1 MKKDWF
7 NELFLKGYNA
17 YYWITGLGFFTYIWT
32 IFFGFTYFD
41 DKTLI
46 LDNLYFLK
54 NLGNIPTAFTTE
66 VFHVL
71 HASAAYYRPL
81 LTISYMI
88 DAQFSGNSGFFYHF
102 TDIIIHL
109 IASCLVYLF
118 LTKLK
123 IRKELAFLFSAIF
136 AVHPVLS
143 QGVVWLPGRN
153 DSLLAVFVLS
163 SFIFFIRFLDSQK
176 TKDLVWH
183 LAFFALAIFTKESAV
198 LLPPMIVL
206 YLILFVK
213 TPIRSIKLNY
223 VLTWIGIYFVW
234 FILRAIALTNPIH
247 YGVLDVSKS
256 LIRDLPAI
264 ALHFGKA
271 MFPVNLSVLPIL
283 QDSNFIYGYVSIALV
298 LILLAFSKGRNN
310 KMVLFGIAWF
320 LVFLVPSFV
329 RPDPN
334 YVADFLEHRIYLPI
348 IGIFLILSEIEF
360 IKKLDFLNKK
370 IVFVLST
377 IIVIFTALNFIHT
390 AKFRDKLVFWQNA
403 VIDAPHHPLAHKNL
417 GAMYYL
423 HKNFDQ
429 AEKQYKLALELN
441 PQEVMTHNNLGL
453 IYMERKDYVKAED
466 EYKKELEINPL
477 YDNAFFNYG
486 ILLYATGRAD
496 DAEKFWLKTLQI
508 NPDYIDAMKNLLILY
523 SAKKD
528 TEHAQYYYNQLQAR
542 GIQLN
547 Y

>member
-1 MKKDWF
+1 MKKNWF
-7 NELFLKGYNA
+7 EKLFLEKYNP
-17 YYWITGLGFFTYIWT
+17 YYWIIGLGLVIYIWT
-32 IFFGFTYFD
+32 VFFGFTYFD

-66 VFHVL
+66 VFRVL

-88 DAQFSGNSGFFYHF
+88 DAQFSGANPFFYHL
-102 TDIIIHL
+102 TDVIIHL
-109 IASCLVYLF
+109 IASSLVFVF
-118 LTKLK
+118 LQKLK
-123 IRKELAFLFSAIF
+123 MRKELAFLFSAIF
-136 AVHPVLS
+136 AIHPVLS

-153 DSLLAVFVLS
+153 DSLLALFVLA
-163 SFIFFIRFLDSQK
+163 SFIFFIRFLETQK
-176 TKDLVWH
+176 PKDVVWH
-183 LAFFALAIFTKESAV
+183 LVFFALAIFTKEGAV

-213 TPIRSIKLNY
+213 SGFRSLKLNY
-223 VLTWIGIYFVW
+223 TLSWIGIYIVW
-234 FILRAIALTNPIH
+234 FFLRSIALANPIH
-247 YGVLDVSKS
+247 YAILDVAKS
-256 LIRDLPAI
+256 LIKDLPAI

-271 MFPVNLSVLPIL
+271 LFPVNLSVLPIL
-283 QDSNFIYGYVSIALV
+283 QDSNPIYGYV
-298 LILLAFSKGRNN
+298 LILLVAVLLALSKGRNN
-310 KMVLFGIAWF
+310 KIVLFGLAWF
-320 LVFLVPSFV
+320 LIFLIPSFV

-348 IGIFLILSEIEF
+348 IGIFLILSEIQF
-360 IKKLDFLNKK
+360 IKKLDFQNKK
-370 IVFVLST
+370 IVSLLGL
-377 IIVIFTALNFIHT
+377 IILVFMVLNFFHT

-423 HKNFDQ
+423 DKNLDS
-429 AEKQYKLALELN
+429 AEKEYKIALELN
-441 PQEVMTHNNLGL
+441 PNEVMTHNNLGL
-453 IYMERKDYVKAED
+453 IYMERKDYAKAEE
-466 EYKKELEINPL
+466 EYKKELEINPQ
-477 YDNAFFNYG
+477 YDNAYFNYG
-486 ILLYATGRAD
+486 LLLYTTGRAD
-496 DAEKFWLKTLQI
+496 DAEKFWLKTLEI